1 MELNTNKFYKVK
13 YEVVYISIADPAE
26 NADGR
31 GPPTLLDL
39 TTQITNPY
47 IAGQQSYTVLYPNS
61 SENMIKQLT
70 DGIGYYDQSSLPPWM
85 ISNQP
90 DPTSVSKFRA
100 PLGYTKAVVLAYT
113 KPGASKLIA
122 YRLKQEGITFNNIEF
137 TVDRYLVDNY
147 YTTNFDLTSIAFS
160 IISGLRDSYSFMIDT
175 FSSMTASTSNRIG
188 ISTISLFSSTTS
200 LISSAAMS

>member
-1 MELNTNKFYKVK
+1 MLFITGLTPSTLAQYEQAILNNHWTKTYNFDSIETAVVFDEFYKVK

-113 KPGASKLIA
+113 KPGASI
-122 YRLKQEGITFNNIEF
+122 
-137 TVDRYLVDNY
+137 
-147 YTTNFDLTSIAFS
+147 
-160 IISGLRDSYSFMIDT
+160 
-175 FSSMTASTSNRIG
+175 
-188 ISTISLFSSTTS
+188 
-200 LISSAAMS
+200 